1 MTHRIAVAVTL
12 ALLCSSVRAQEAS
25 SEPPAALTPE
35 EQAIAAAGPKT
46 RISLSMG
53 AEYTAGSFSDISGDL
68 DVLRLSTDLTITHRL
83 GLRRQL
89 SVSVSQERSQYDFD
103 DATGI
108 VPADP
113 ADRDPLSDAQ
123 SLSITPT
130 LGGREA
136 DGFSWFV
143 LGSVEWAGEPG
154 AVFDDSVTFALG
166 GGASWQINDELRLGV
181 GVIGATRIEDNA
193 IVIPFPIV
201 EWAFAEDWTLSVGA
215 QGAGGALTYRARE
228 DLTLALEVGFE
239 NRNYRLDDDNA
250 FSNGV
255 FQDRTLPIALAAS
268 WSPSEQITLTGR
280 VGALAWGE
288 AEFLDSGGN
297 RVNRE
302 DRDAAFLIG
311 LDLRFA
317 F

>member
-1 MTHRIAVAVTL
+1 MTRPTAAVLAI
-12 ALLCSSVRAQEAS
+12 ALLSPALCAQES
-25 SEPPAALTPE
+25 TPEPPVELTPE

-46 RISLSMG
+46 RITLDFG
-53 AEYTAGSFSDISGDL
+53 TEYTAGSFSDISGDL

-89 SVSVSQERSQYDFD
+89 SVTVAQERSQYDFD

-123 SLSITPT
+123 SLSISPM

-136 DGFSWFV
+136 DGFGWFV

-166 GGASWQINDELRLGV
+166 GGASWQINDDLRLGV
-181 GVIGATRIEDNA
+181 GVIGSTRIEDNA
-193 IVIPFPIV
+193 RVIPFPIV
-201 EWAFAEDWTLSVGA
+201 EWTIAEDWTLSVGTR
-215 QGAGGALTYRARE
+215 GAGGALTYKARE
-228 DLTLALEVGFE
+228 DLSLALEVGYE
-239 NRNYRLDDDNA
+239 SREYRLDDDNA

-255 FQDRTLPIALAAS
+255 FQDRAVPVALAAA

-288 AEFLDSGGN
+288 AEFLDSSGN

-311 LDLRFA
+311 LDLGFA